1 MLTDTEIR
9 AALKKRPTRHWSGEP
24 GLGSVYGEEEIQ
36 AALEAVK
43 DSMDY
48 TKGFGFTSQPI
59 IEFENA
65 FANYVGTKHAI
76 AVNSCGPGI
85 DIVMRYLRLQPGDE
99 VIVPPCNFV
108 ASPLS
113 AFGNGAKVVW
123 GDVIKET
130 LELDPTDVERKI
142 TPRTRA
148 IFPVHMNGLS
158 APVNEL
164 QAVASR
170 HPECRCGA
178 PLVICDAA
186 RACGGGYDGGKIGKA
201 GFATI
206 FSLHTMKNITTL
218 GEGGMITTDS
228 DELAEYARS
237 VRMYG
242 TGIGEWGTSNVL
254 TKVQAAVGLV
264 QLAKL
269 DGFIADRRRLAFAR
283 NEMLA
288 GLPEIKT
295 PVEPADCVHSFYLY
309 TCQVADEWA
318 GEKRDQLIARLEAE
332 YGFRCG
338 MANPP
343 VYWKR
348 QQLADNTDCTTTPVC
363 ELLGKTLICP
373 PIHPAMSEDDNRY
386 ICAAIIDCVTK
397 MRNEGEK

>member
-1 MLTDTEIR
+1 MMTRKEIDE
-9 AALKKRPTRHWSGEP
+9 ALLKRPTKRWSGEP

-36 AALEAVK
+36 AALDAIK
-43 DSMDY
+43 DSMNY
-48 TKGFGFTSQPI
+48 EKGFGFTSQPI
-59 IEFENA
+59 VDFENA

-85 DIVMRYLRLQPGDE
+85 DIVMRYLKLEPGDE
-99 VIVPPCNFV
+99 VIVPPCNFI
-108 ASPLS
+108 AAPLS
-113 AFGNGAKVVW
+113 AYGNGGKVVW

-130 LELDPTDVERKI
+130 LELDPADVERKI

-164 QAVASR
+164 LAVAAR

-178 PLVICDAA
+178 PVVICDAA

-201 GFATI
+201 GLATI

-228 DELAEYARS
+228 DDLATYARA

-242 TGIGEWGTSNVL
+242 GGVEAWGTSNVM

-269 DGFIADRRRLAFAR
+269 DGFIADRRRLAKQR
-283 NEMLA
+283 DELLA
-288 GLPEIKT
+288 GIPEIKT
-295 PVEPADCVHSFYLY
+295 PFEPADCVHSYYLY
-309 TCQVADEWA
+309 TCQVCDEWA
-318 GEKRDQLIARLEAE
+318 GEKREKLIEMLDTE

-338 MANPP
+338 RANPP
-343 VYWKR
+343 VYWGRK
-348 QQLADNTDCTTTPVC
+348 QLADVTDCTKTPVSD
-363 ELLGKTLICP
+363 LLGNTIFCP
-373 PIHPAMSEDDNRY
+373 PIHPAMPEDDNRY
-386 ICAAIIDCVTK
+386 ICAAIIDAV
-397 MRNEGEK
+397 EKLRS